1 MVDQMTTCQAVAAAA
16 AAAQAS
22 DFSFNVAEAHSSLSI
37 ITIQQVQS
45 SCSET
50 LKLKVNLASIN
61 AILLSLLDIKNPV
74 KLKKISNMKL
84 TDLIF
89 CE

>member
-1 MVDQMTTCQAVAAAA
+1 MTDQMTTHQAAAAAA

-22 DFSFNVAEAHSSLSI
+22 SFSFNVAGAHPSLSI
-37 ITIQQVQS
+37 ITIQQAQS

-50 LKLKVNLASIN
+50 LKFKINLADVN
-61 AILLSLLDIKNPV
+61 AILLFLLDIKNSV

-84 TDLIF
+84 TDSIF
-89 CE
+89 HE